1 MPVLTAFRRAYTT
14 AVARTQLAYH
24 VPRNARGSIPVY
36 TDIRNAGSRHLTLIR
51 NIEGDA
57 NVSVLFHLIIFTLVL
72 FSHPLTLHRSPQALA
87 QDLQSSLH
95 PKGSYEARRM
105 RVHVLH
111 NKHVALAGGL
121 WKNEVIRWLVGRGF

>member
-57 NVSVLFHLIIFTLVL
+57 N
-72 FSHPLTLHRSPQALA
+72 ALA